1 MTLEQLSAANHLNF
15 SLNKPEFVRSIFER
29 NIPAQVLDD
38 IRTALFQATQSVG
51 LAERRASIV
60 SRRGTGLNPLPRKLS
75 EDIWVLADCI
85 MSNKP
90 VKCIMYKGG
99 KRGISYLE
107 TEWNSKD
114 ASDNVGLV
122 QDNVNEYTASIDN
135 NVNEN
140 ITVDQPQNNTA
151 SLPATMRIEPE
162 LSPRDTNSSHSDV
175 HLVSEIERL

>member
-1 MTLEQLSAANHLNF
+1 MTSALLYFRPHSLLDLLKGELLLSADEGL
-15 SLNKPEFVRSIFER
+15 
-29 NIPAQVLDD
+29 VL
-38 IRTALFQATQSVG
+38 ILC
-51 LAERRASIV
+51 LV
-60 SRRGTGLNPLPRKLS
+60 SYQR
-75 EDIWVLADCI
+75 IYAWVLADCI

-90 VKCIMYKGG
+90 VKRIMYKGG

-140 ITVDQPQNNTA
+140 IAVDQPQNNTT

-162 LSPRDTNSSHSDV
+162 LHILTSIWCPKLKGYDRLYQISD
-175 HLVSEIERL
+175 